1 MAKKKPVSADIS
13 KHVLV
18 PKQKLLNEKEIK
30 ILLDQYKISSY
41 QLPSMSIKDPMTKML
56 NAEVGSIIEIQRQSP
71 VTGKYKYYRRVVG

>member
-1 MAKKKPVSADIS
+1 MAKKKPVTADIS

>member
-1 MAKKKPVSADIS
+1 LAKKKPVSADIS

>member
-1 MAKKKPVSADIS
+1 LAKKKPVTADIS